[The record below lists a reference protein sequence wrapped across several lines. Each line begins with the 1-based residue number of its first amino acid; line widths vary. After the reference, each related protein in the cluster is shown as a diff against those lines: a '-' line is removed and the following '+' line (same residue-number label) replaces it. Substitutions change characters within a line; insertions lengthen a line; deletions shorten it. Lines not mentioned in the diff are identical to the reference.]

1 MKLLQNLSVENLKH
15 VEHFI
20 KSLDAKDTPKPTP
33 HFVKEPLPDLSQQSI
48 TPPKILS
55 LGLSYVGFSIRR
67 QASVREELNN
77 RRFISFYGAPPQ
89 ALAPLFRDVRDMF
102 RQERPTCED
111 LFMTCNWLKC
121 YDVMHVLEGRW
132 GYCEDYMRPR
142 IIRCQQMMQALRRQ
156 KMKFVQSATL
166 ITASLD
172 TVTFTVQEFRN
183 DPGSKWYD
191 PKSKSAGLVS
201 NVYLIF
207 LRNAR
212 DDFISSFHF
221 LMFLF
226 QKKYEFC
233 VCTDEP
239 GKQVWLRGPFPPG
252 EFPDIT
258 IFRGGDEKT
267 AMKDRD
273 KCALYFEMPQDKK
286 FAADS
291 AYAGEYDRIVL
302 TMPEMKKEEIKWL
315 NRLKARGET
324 LHGRLKS
331 FRVLGTR
338 FRHGT
343 GTEDKMNRHQMATES
358 VCLIVLYDCENGR
371 PLFDQ

>member
-1 MKLLQNLSVENLKH
+1 MRYDPSPCYYVHATCTSKRHLSRAQQILPYILLIRVNIIMHSARRYYQQRLRHHRQYGEDSSSSDDDNDSNNASSGSEGVEEYLSPSSSSSPSSTSSVDRKELALEMSSFSDSSEESDREEYVEESLFSPSSESDDEEKGDYVALERTMKLLQNLSVENLKH

-102 RQERPTCED
+102 QQERPTCED

-156 KMKFVQSATL
+156 KMKFIQSATL

-183 DPGSKWYD
+183 DPGSKVF
-191 PKSKSAGLVS
+191 KV
-201 NVYLIF
+201 
-207 LRNAR
+207 
-212 DDFISSFHF
+212 
-221 LMFLF
+221 LF
-226 QKKYEFC
+226 Q
-233 VCTDEP
+233 
-239 GKQVWLRGPFPPG
+239 
-252 EFPDIT
+252 
-258 IFRGGDEKT
+258 IF
-267 AMKDRD
+267 
-273 KCALYFEMPQDKK
+273 
-286 FAADS
+286 
-291 AYAGEYDRIVL
+291 
-302 TMPEMKKEEIKWL
+302 
-315 NRLKARGET
+315 N
-324 LHGRLKS
+324 
-331 FRVLGTR
+331 
-338 FRHGT
+338 
-343 GTEDKMNRHQMATES
+343 
-358 VCLIVLYDCENGR
+358 
-371 PLFDQ
+371 LFV